1 MIFEPRDIDQE
12 IRNLIDEG
20 LKPTTIAALLKVTL
34 QQVYEVLYE
43 EEHYDTAELYD
54 EDRM

>member
-20 LKPTTIAALLKVTL
+20 LKPTSIAALLKVTL

-43 EEHYDTAELYD
+43 EENYDTAELYD

>member
-12 IRNLIDEG
+12 IQNLIDEG
-20 LKPTTIAALLKVTL
+20 LKPTTVAALLKVPL

-43 EEHYDTAELYD
+43 EENYDTAELYD

>member
-1 MIFEPRDIDQE
+1 MIYEPRDIEQE

-20 LKPTTIAALLKVTL
+20 LKPTTVAALLNVTL
-34 QQVYEVLYE
+34 HEVYEVLYE
-43 EEHYDTAELYD
+43 EENYDTAEIYD